1 MLCMATGQVGGNI
14 NNMSTLPEHIYMV
27 GVGGIGMSA
36 LAQLLVHQGKNVS
49 GSDREESPT
58 TKLLAEKGI
67 SISIGHD
74 RCNIP
79 ADAELLIY
87 SDAVWPD
94 NQERMRAKEMGIPEM
109 SYFEALGVVS
119 KNMRTLAIT
128 GTHGKTTT
136 TGMLAAIL
144 RHAGKDPSSIVGSIV
159 SDFGSNYL
167 EGRDDLLVVEA
178 CEYKDHMLKLSP
190 EILVITNA
198 EWDHTDYFPTLERM
212 LESFNKAAHAVPKH
226 GAVIADPKGLN
237 MEPVLKGVM
246 ARIVDYTKE
255 AVPQLLLLGEFNREN
270 ARAAKAAA
278 IAAYSDP
285 EGHQAAYPSTT
296 QAATWR
302 GGAGISEEVIDE
314 ALKNFRGS
322 WRRFEYKGETQK
334 GALVYDDYAHHPT
347 AIAKTLHAVREKF
360 PNKKIVV
367 AFHAHLYSRTRDL
380 MRGFGEALSGADE
393 VLVAPIYPAREEP
406 IPGVTNHTLAVAIC
420 AEGGNA
426 RALDSFDEIREALLK
441 CDSDTLIITMGA
453 GDIYKVAE
461 QLVQL

>member
-1 MLCMATGQVGGNI
+1 MRIPQN
-14 NNMSTLPEHIYMV
+14 IYMV
-27 GVGGIGMSA
+27 GIGGIGMSA

-58 TKLLAEKGI
+58 TKLLAEKGV
-67 SISIGHD
+67 SVSIGHD
-74 RCNIP
+74 SCLLP

-94 NQERMRAKEMGIPEM
+94 NPERMRAKEMGIPEL
-109 SYFEALGVVS
+109 SYFEALGIVS
-119 KNMRTLAIT
+119 KNMRTLAVT

-136 TGMLAAIL
+136 TGMLASIL
-144 RHAGKDPSSIVGSIV
+144 KHAGKNPSAIVGSIV

-198 EWDHTDYFPTLERM
+198 EWDHTDYFPTLGAM
-212 LESFNKAAHAVPKH
+212 LESFGKAVRAVPKN
-226 GAVIADPKGLN
+226 GIVVANPNGPN
-237 MEPVLKGVM
+237 MDTVLKGVT

-255 AVPQLLLLGEFNREN
+255 EVPKLHLLGEFNREN

-278 IAAYSDP
+278 RAVFPDIL
-285 EGHQAAYPSTT
+285 EF
-296 QAATWR
+296 
-302 GGAGISEEVIDE
+302 VVDE
-314 ALKNFRGS
+314 ALTAFKGS
-322 WRRFEYKGETQK
+322 WRRFECKGETPK

-347 AIAKTLHAVREKF
+347 AIQKTLQAVREKF

-380 MRGFGEALSGADE
+380 MQGFGEALAKADE
-393 VLVAPIYPAREEP
+393 AIIAPIYPAREEP
-406 IPGVTNHTLAVAIC
+406 IPGITNRALAEAVC
-420 AEGGNA
+420 AQGGCA
-426 RALDSFDEIREALLK
+426 HALDSFDEIRRALL
-441 CDSDTLIITMGA
+441 SFGPDTLILTMGA

-461 QLVQL
+461 QISDQH